1 MTLLSAMPLL
11 GEVAAA
17 PTSVL
22 FPLASYWWVYALFTA
37 FVVVVL
43 VVDLG
48 VFHRVP
54 HVMKFREAAAWVVIW
69 VTLAVLF
76 NLGLWIYAEWRL
88 PQMEAA
94 NPGFLAAAG
103 YQSAKE
109 AASTVALQFLAG
121 YIVEQSLS
129 VDNIFV
135 FVVIFG
141 FFAVPQKYQHRVL
154 FYGILGAVIFRA
166 IFIALGSGAPPVR
179 VGHLGLRHLPHA
191 DRRQAAGL
199 PGEEEGPLAESGA
212 AGDEAHP
219 ARHPG
224 LPRGEVPRPGGQEA
238 DGHAADGGGSW

>member
-103 YQSAKE
+103 YQSRQGGRLHGGRCSSWPGTSWSR
-109 AASTVALQFLAG
+109 ASPSTT
-121 YIVEQSLS
+121 SS
-129 VDNIFV
+129 C
-135 FVVIFG
+135 
-141 FFAVPQKYQHRVL
+141 
-154 FYGILGAVIFRA
+154 
-166 IFIALGSGAPPVR
+166 
-179 VGHLGLRHLPHA
+179 
-191 DRRQAAGL
+191 
-199 PGEEEGPLAESGA
+199 
-212 AGDEAHP
+212 
-219 ARHPG
+219 
-224 LPRGEVPRPGGQEA
+224 
-238 DGHAADGGGSW
+238 SW